1 MALFYSIF
9 QGSLARKGKYMRFWL
24 FLAAFMAFT
33 LPARADVTVYELFT
47 ARDCPSCPRAD
58 ELFGQITRSNPQII
72 ALACHVTY
80 FDRPGRADS
89 LSAPF
94 CDGRQT
100 GYKQGKVLDRIY
112 TPAAVV
118 NGMYAVKGN
127 DKDSV
132 MAGLSSSGVI
142 ETVKSD
148 SSVGAGRVS
157 EYHAAGCNAWSEP
170 ADVWMF
176 AYNNSNAVTFLTK
189 LMRWNGKSVAMAFPV
204 ENVPAAGYAVV
215 AQTTQQTQIL
225 AAGKTN

>member
-1 MALFYSIF
+1 M
-9 QGSLARKGKYMRFWL
+9 GMRFRL
-24 FLAAFMAFT
+24 FLAAFMAFS
-33 LPARADVTVYELFT
+33 LPARADMTVYELFT

-58 ELFGQITRSNPQII
+58 ELFGQISRNNPQVI

-118 NGMYAVKGN
+118 NGMYGVKGN
-127 DKDSV
+127 DQDAV
-132 MAGLSSSGVI
+132 MSGLTSSGVI
-142 ETVKSD
+142 ESIKPVHLSEQGGYLNITLP
-148 SSVGAGRVS
+148 SVELS
-157 EYHAAGCNAWSEP
+157 EA
-170 ADVWMF
+170 ADVWLF
-176 AYNNSNAVTFLTK
+176 AYNNGNAVTFLTK

-204 ENVPAAGYAVV
+204 GSVPAAGYAVI
-215 AQTTQQTQIL
+215 AQTTAQTQIL

>member
-1 MALFYSIF
+1 
-9 QGSLARKGKYMRFWL
+9 MRFWL

-33 LPARADVTVYELFT
+33 LPARADVTIYELFT

-142 ETVKSD
+142 ETVKQIHLSAQGGYLNITLPAV
-148 SSVGAGRVS
+148 SV
-157 EYHAAGCNAWSEP
+157 EQP

-176 AYNNSNAVTFLTK
+176 AYNKGNAVTFLTK

-204 ENVPAAGYAVV
+204 ENVPAAGYAVI
-215 AQTTQQTQIL
+215 AQTAQQTQIL

>member
-1 MALFYSIF
+1 
-9 QGSLARKGKYMRFWL
+9 MRFWL
-24 FLAAFMAFT
+24 FLAVFMAFS
-33 LPARADVTVYELFT
+33 LPARADMTVYELFT

-58 ELFGQITRSNPQII
+58 ELFGQITRANPRII
-72 ALACHVTY
+72 ALSCHVTY

-127 DKDSV
+127 DKDAV
-132 MAGLSSSGVI
+132 MAGLSGSGVI
-142 ETVKSD
+142 ETVKPIRLSAQGGYLNITLPGV
-148 SSVGAGRVS
+148 SVSA
-157 EYHAAGCNAWSEP
+157 P
-170 ADVWMF
+170 ADVWLF
-176 AYNNSNAVTFLTK
+176 AYNNGNAVTFLTK
-189 LMRWNGKSVAMAFPV
+189 LMRWNGKAVAMAFPV
-204 ENVPAAGYAVV
+204 GNVPAAGYAVI
-215 AQTTQQTQIL
+215 AQTSTQTQIL

>member
-1 MALFYSIF
+1 
-9 QGSLARKGKYMRFWL
+9 MRFWL
-24 FLAAFMAFT
+24 FLAAFMAFS

-58 ELFGQITRSNPQII
+58 ELFGQITRSNPNII

-142 ETVKSD
+142 ETVKQIHLSAQGGYLNITLPG
-148 SSVGAGRVS
+148 VGVEES
-157 EYHAAGCNAWSEP
+157 
-170 ADVWMF
+170 ADVWLF
-176 AYNNSNAVTFLTK
+176 AYNNNNAVTFLTK
-189 LMRWNGKSVAMAFPV
+189 LMRWNGKSVAMAFPI
-204 ENVPAAGYAVV
+204 ESVPASGYAVV
-215 AQTTQQTQIL
+215 AQTAQQTQIL